1 MSASVK
7 APLRITVTGAAGNI
21 GYALVFRLA
30 SGDCYGKDQPI
41 ILQMLEIPSGMKA
54 LEGVA
59 MELSD
64 CAFPLLHGMVLTDDL
79 NTGFA
84 SANQAFLVGS
94 RPRTKDMN
102 RADLIKANGPI
113 FVGQGKAIADSAAS
127 DVRVIVVGNPCN
139 TNALIAMHAAKG
151 VPQDRFHAM
160 TRLDENRAKAQLAN
174 KAGVLP
180 GDVTNVGIW
189 GNHSDTMYP
198 DYVHAK
204 ISGRPAADVIGEE
217 SWFQGEFLKTVATR
231 GKAIIE
237 ARGASSAA
245 SAASAAIDH
254 MAALSLGT
262 PAGQF
267 TSMAV
272 VSNGEYGVPK
282 GLIFSYPVTA
292 KNGEWQIVE
301 GIEHGEFAKQKIAA
315 TTAELESERATVA
328 DLLS

>member
-1 MSASVK
+1 MK
-7 APLRITVTGAAGNI
+7 APLHVCVTGAAGNI

-30 SGDCYGKDQPI
+30 AGDCFGKDQPV
-41 ILQMLEIPSGMKA
+41 ILHLLEIPSGMKA

-64 CAFPLLHGMVLTDDL
+64 SAFPLLHGMVLTDDL
-79 NTGFA
+79 NTGFDGV
-84 SANQAFLVGS
+84 NQAFLVGS

-113 FVGQGKAIADSAAS
+113 FVGQGKAIAARAAS

-151 VPQDRFHAM
+151 VPKDRFHAM
-160 TRLDENRAKAQLAN
+160 TRLDENRAKAQLAQ
-174 KAGVLP
+174 KTGALP

-204 ISGRPAADVIGEE
+204 IGGKAATDVITDE

-254 MAALSLGT
+254 MSSLWNGT

-267 TSMAV
+267 TSMGV
-272 VSNGEYGVPK
+272 CSDGQYGVPA
-282 GLIFSYPVTA
+282 GLIFSYPVTVPR
-292 KNGEWQIVE
+292 NGEWTVVE
-301 GIEHGEFAKQKIAA
+301 GLEHGAFAQGKIAA

>member
-1 MSASVK
+1 MKASQK
-7 APLRITVTGAAGNI
+7 APLHVCVTGAAGNI

-41 ILQMLEIPSGMKA
+41 VLHMLEIPTGMKA

-79 NTGFA
+79 NTGFDGV
-84 SANQAFLVGS
+84 NQAFLVGS

-113 FVGQGKAIADSAAS
+113 FVGQGKAIAARAAS

-151 VPQDRFHAM
+151 VSPDRFHAM
-160 TRLDENRAKAQLAN
+160 TRLDENRAKAQIAT

-204 ISGRPAADVIGEE
+204 IGGRPATEIIPEE
-217 SWFQGEFLKTVATR
+217 SWFQGDFLKTVATR

-254 MAALSLGT
+254 MAALSNGT
-262 PAGQF
+262 PEGQF
-267 TSMAV
+267 TSMGV
-272 VSNGEYGVPK
+272 CSDGQYGVPK
-282 GLIFSYPVTA
+282 GLIFSYPVA
-292 KNGEWQIVE
+292 ACNGEWKIVE
-301 GIEHGEFAKQKIAA
+301 GLEHGAFAQQKIAA
-315 TTAELESERATVA
+315 TTAELVSERETVA
-328 DLLS
+328 DLLG